1 MLSRSIAAQLRA
13 AARPQRSG
21 AISSAASAAGAAAHF
36 SSSRS
41 APFGSSSSR
50 LDQQPPSPPT
60 SQANATPEPRNSSS
74 QQNRTQAGA
83 NRLPL
88 QPFTLKAGALFVAT
102 GVGLWFYFQ
111 SEKDKV
117 RERKRAETAAARV
130 GRPKIGGPFQLTDQD
145 GNTFGDK
152 DLLGKWSMVYF
163 GFTNCPDICPEELDK
178 MTVVVDSVSGSHK
191 TDILPV
197 FITCDPARDDV
208 KAVKTY
214 VKDFHPSLVGLTGT
228 YEDIK
233 KTCKA
238 YRVYF
243 STPPNTKPGDDYLV
257 DHSIFFYLMDP
268 TGKFVDAFGRSMGA
282 QDVANKVRGY
292 LDEWKEHGGKGS
304 WSDAPTS

>member
-74 QQNRTQAGA
+74 QQNRTQAG
-83 NRLPL
+83 
-88 QPFTLKAGALFVAT
+88 PFTLKAGALFVAT